1 MARALEGITV
11 LDLTDGPAGAI
22 ATMFLAD
29 NGARVIHAMPPGA
42 QAARTEPAYRIWD
55 RGKQS
60 IFLDV
65 RADVAAFRRIAA
77 ASDVLI
83 ESWTPS
89 SDFHEI
95 AGYEAIAPFNPALVH
110 CSITAYGRNGPL
122 RDEAGARGPR
132 DGESGSTR

>member
-42 QAARTEPAYRIWD
+42 QTARTEPAYRIWD

-60 IFLDV
+60 MFLDV
-65 RADVAAFRRIAA
+65 RADAAAFRRIAA

-89 SDFHEI
+89 SDIHEI
-95 AGYEAIAPFNPALVH
+95 AGYEALSPINPRIVH
-110 CSITAYGRNGPL
+110 CSITAYGRDGPL
-122 RDEAGARGPR
+122 RDEPAHARLR
-132 DGESGSTR
+132 DGKSGNTG